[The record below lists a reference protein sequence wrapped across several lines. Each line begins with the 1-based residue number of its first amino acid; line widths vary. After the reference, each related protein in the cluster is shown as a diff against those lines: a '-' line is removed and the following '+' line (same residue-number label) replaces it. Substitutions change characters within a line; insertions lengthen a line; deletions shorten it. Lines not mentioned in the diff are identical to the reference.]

1 MNLKIIEESLLPFV
15 EQMGYEL
22 NEVGFRK
29 ENGMS
34 VLVVV
39 LDRVE
44 PIDMASISLA
54 SEKISEFLDKSNLI
68 EEKYILD
75 VSSLG
80 IEKPIKVERLH
91 QYIGHCVNLHLNN
104 PIKGENII
112 EGVVEKVDGDHLEIT
127 YKVKTKTMT
136 LNIDLKNISKAR
148 LAVKF

>member
-1 MNLKIIEESLLPFV
+1 MNLKIIEESLSPFV
-15 EQMGYEL
+15 TKMGYEL
-22 NEVGFRK
+22 SGVSFRK

-34 VLVVV
+34 VLVIV

-54 SEKISEFLDKSNLI
+54 SEKISGFLDEKNLI
-68 EEKYILD
+68 EEKYVLD

-80 IEKPIKVERLH
+80 IEKPIE
-91 QYIGHCVNLHLNN
+91 VNKLHLYVGRYVNIHLIH
-104 PIKGENII
+104 PVKGENII

-127 YKVKTKTMT
+127 YKVKTKVMA
-136 LNIDLKNISKAR
+136 LNIDLVNIAKAR